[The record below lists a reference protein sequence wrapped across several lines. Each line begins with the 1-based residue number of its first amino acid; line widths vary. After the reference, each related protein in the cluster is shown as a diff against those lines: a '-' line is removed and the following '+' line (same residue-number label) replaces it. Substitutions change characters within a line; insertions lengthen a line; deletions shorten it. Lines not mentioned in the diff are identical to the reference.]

1 MHSPSAKQ
9 LEDEEIKE
17 KLRSAMKRK
26 MQPDLWLP
34 GSEDLVKASIQA
46 THKP

>member
-26 MQPDLWLP
+26 IKQPEPLYRT
-34 GSEDLVKASIQA
+34 QA
-46 THKP
+46 A